1 MSEVLHQS
9 GSRNSGLLDEAGRLE
24 KKPEPIAARH
34 FDIPD
39 SKIRED
45 AEAQPYDFKVKRG
58 INDVLSEVEDGME
71 SAHLEISLDC
81 VYDVEVYL
89 ENLSRLTR
97 LGKFNDARDLY
108 ESCPPTLKDHP
119 ELHIDFFDTLLK
131 QGAYETLVDLM
142 ANKDLSQLKELSKY
156 GIFPNHYA
164 RSMSEL
170 ANRRTFDSC
179 NEVFRELGFDT
190 ILDSLNSNFVNLDS
204 IKVQMLCNILY
215 LDLEPEIYA
224 QTPKKISKQ
233 LEIIMSNSSAW
244 RHLYINLLSANR
256 VWDMRDLFH
265 ALCSRYGIGDTIKLF
280 TPREQI
286 RSDSVRIENFIERF
300 FAAWTHDFHGDE
312 STELAILDI
321 LVTLSVQL
329 LSHGSQTDV
338 VVKRTI
344 SKAMAYANQYALSIS
359 LNNPENFQTSPHL
372 RWILANERLA
382 RESPANSDL
391 YPIPDYKYLK
401 QSHGVLVWTCNL
413 PIYVPLDP
421 REGGHPIWKTQSRI
435 TPDNLLK
442 IGLNASRRNGD
453 YRLGAQYLEEIFY
466 TSDSPLEVL
475 SELSSLQ
482 KDVQGDRISY
492 LRTCLTK
499 YLLAVD
505 TTAMEMLNNE
515 LRIFEEEISSSG
527 SKALMVDPITDWC
540 LPWIQS
546 ALYYSLNLTTPEI
559 SIMMNQ
565 EKTYEALPYD
575 FKRLLAELG
584 KRDGTHK
591 LYHPKEVLPEK
602 FAEPCKGTFYR
613 DGNFIICD
621 SSGYFTRLFT
631 ASDNENSTD

>member
-1 MSEVLHQS
+1 ML
-9 GSRNSGLLDEAGRLE
+9 
-24 KKPEPIAARH
+24 K
-34 FDIPD
+34 
-39 SKIRED
+39 
-45 AEAQPYDFKVKRG
+45 Y
-58 INDVLSEVEDGME
+58 
-71 SAHLEISLDC
+71 
-81 VYDVEVYL
+81 
-89 ENLSRLTR
+89 
-97 LGKFNDARDLY
+97 
-108 ESCPPTLKDHP
+108 TLKISHALRDW
-119 ELHIDFFDTLLK
+119 
-131 QGAYETLVDLM
+131 
-142 ANKDLSQLKELSKY
+142 
-156 GIFPNHYA
+156 
-164 RSMSEL
+164 
-170 ANRRTFDSC
+170 
-179 NEVFRELGFDT
+179 
-190 ILDSLNSNFVNLDS
+190 
-204 IKVQMLCNILY
+204 VQMLCNILY

-421 REGGHPIWKTQSRI
+421 RE
-435 TPDNLLK
+435 
-442 IGLNASRRNGD
+442 
-453 YRLGAQYLEEIFY
+453 
-466 TSDSPLEVL
+466 
-475 SELSSLQ
+475 
-482 KDVQGDRISY
+482 
-492 LRTCLTK
+492 
-499 YLLAVD
+499 AVD